1 MVDDECVSVTTASV
15 ATKKAKTKKAL
26 TRECLQRND
35 IPVFDCIYCI
45 ENSSKVMEG
54 VLKSSLR
61 EVYFDACRYI
71 SNNE

>member
-1 MVDDECVSVTTASV
+1 MTTASV
-15 ATKKAKTKKAL
+15 ANKKGKTKKAL
-26 TRECLQRND
+26 TKESLMRND

-54 VLKSSLR
+54 VLKSCLR